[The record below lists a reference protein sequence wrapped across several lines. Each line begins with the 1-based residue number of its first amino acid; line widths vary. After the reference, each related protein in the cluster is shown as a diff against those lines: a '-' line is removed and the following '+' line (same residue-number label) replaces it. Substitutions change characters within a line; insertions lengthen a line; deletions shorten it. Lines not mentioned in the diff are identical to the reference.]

1 MLNIAAKE
9 FQDGVIGGK
18 VVIPAEYEEFQI
30 FLNQAST
37 RFFKISDQIKKNYR
51 SKLLNKKL
59 EVLFENKMNKQE
71 KYFGRDK
78 YGDPV
83 VVESTINLTGKI
95 LDVKINNFNHS
106 TLFGDVIFNKKRKVA
121 A

>member
-1 MLNIAAKE
+1 MKIVFITSNSLRHKYLACKLN
-9 FQDGVIGGK
+9 
-18 VVIPAEYEEFQI
+18 
-30 FLNQAST
+30 N
-37 RFFKISDQIKKNYR
+37 
-51 SKLLNKKL
+51 
-59 EVLFENKMNKQE
+59 QE